1 MYYLLYFFLAAVA
14 VIMFVLAVLT
24 KNFTFSLVSL
34 VVNFG
39 AAYATM
45 AVEVVKYF
53 YDSNAS
59 VVVEHV
65 DYVRS
70 IPLAVIFMLFGIA
83 SVVYAFFAPFGG
95 EKELKV

>member
-1 MYYLLYFFLAAVA
+1 MYYLLYFFLAAIA
-14 VIMFVLAVLT
+14 VIMFILSVLT

-65 DYVRS
+65 DYVKS

>member
-1 MYYLLYFFLAAVA
+1 MYFLLYFFLAAVA

-24 KNFTFSLVSL
+24 KNFTFALVSM
-34 VVNFG
+34 VMNFG

-53 YDSNAS
+53 YDSNATT
-59 VVVEHV
+59 VVEHTHV
-65 DYVRS
+65 VQS
-70 IPLAVIFMLFGIA
+70 IPLAAIFMLLGVI
-83 SVVYAFFAPFGG
+83 SMVYAFFPPFGG